1 MELTEINTG
10 NFAKLCHV
18 TKKTLY
24 FYDEIGLLKPIRV
37 AKNGYRFYDVMQCD
51 KMATIKMLQE
61 LGASLDEIQS
71 FFRKDVLVEQAEF
84 MREKRLALDE
94 KMKLLEKRKCELD
107 FLIKRINEFI
117 KIGAG
122 TVFFETNEAKRYG
135 IVDQKLKKHFVVNSI
150 ELGMQYGVIIDEENL
165 KPAAIFYRDDA
176 GEFIKEAG
184 EYVCM
189 FQTLEDGRL
198 KIWLKLRQSFKSSAD
213 RALFIMKIMPIR
225 FRKQT
230 ENTLS
235 SFRKKEVPE
244 IKAFCVC
251 MI

>member
-1 MELTEINTG
+1 MELTEISTG
-10 NFAKLCHV
+10 DFARLCHV

-94 KMKLLEKRKCELD
+94 KMKLLEKRQCELD
-107 FLIKRINEFI
+107 FLIKRMNEFM
-117 KIGAG
+117 KIGSG
-122 TVFFETNEAKRYG
+122 MVFFEQAEAKRYG

-150 ELGMQYGVIIDEENL
+150 ELGMQYGVIIDEKKL
-165 KPAAIFYRDDA
+165 KPAAIFYRDDD

-189 FQTLEDGRL
+189 FQTFENGRMLENLAETVTTFQKFGGSGFIYHEDYANTIPEANG
-198 KIWLKLRQSFKSSAD
+198 KHVIKLSQRRVQAG
-213 RALFIMKIMPIR
+213 
-225 FRKQT
+225 
-230 ENTLS
+230 
-235 SFRKKEVPE
+235 
-244 IKAFCVC
+244 
-251 MI
+251 

>member
-1 MELTEINTG
+1 MELTEISTG
-10 NFAKLCHV
+10 DFARLCHV

-84 MREKRLALDE
+84 MRKKCLALDE

-107 FLIKRINEFI
+107 FLIKRMNEFI

-122 TVFFETNEAKRYG
+122 TVFFETDEAKRYG

-150 ELGMQYGVIIDEENL
+150 ELGMQYGVIIDEEKL
-165 KPAAIFYRDDA
+165 KPAAIFYRDD
-176 GEFIKEAG
+176 AG

-189 FQTLEDGRL
+189 FQTLEDGRML
-198 KIWLKLRQSFKSSAD
+198 ENLAETASIFQKFGGSGFIYHEDYANTIPEANGKRVIKLSQKRGA
-213 RALFIMKIMPIR
+213 
-225 FRKQT
+225 
-230 ENTLS
+230 
-235 SFRKKEVPE
+235 
-244 IKAFCVC
+244 
-251 MI
+251 

>member
-107 FLIKRINEFI
+107 FFIKRINEFI

-122 TVFFETNEAKRYG
+122 TVFMETNEAKRYG
-135 IVDQKLKKHFVVNSI
+135 IVDQKLKNTSSSTRI

-165 KPAAIFYRDDA
+165 KPAADFLSRRCRRIHKRSGRVRLYVPNVGRRTDA
-176 GEFIKEAG
+176 
-184 EYVCM
+184 
-189 FQTLEDGRL
+189 
-198 KIWLKLRQSFKSSAD
+198 
-213 RALFIMKIMPIR
+213 
-225 FRKQT
+225 
-230 ENTLS
+230 
-235 SFRKKEVPE
+235 
-244 IKAFCVC
+244 
-251 MI
+251 

>member
-84 MREKRLALDE
+84 MREKRLALD
-94 KMKLLEKRKCELD
+94 
-107 FLIKRINEFI
+107 FLIKRMNEFI

-189 FQTLEDGRL
+189 FQTLEDGRML
-198 KIWLKLRQSFKSSAD
+198 ENLAETAAVFQKFGGSGFIYHEDYANTIPEANGKHVIKLSQKRGA
-213 RALFIMKIMPIR
+213 
-225 FRKQT
+225 
-230 ENTLS
+230 
-235 SFRKKEVPE
+235 
-244 IKAFCVC
+244 
-251 MI
+251 

>member
-84 MREKRLALDE
+84 MRKKRLALDE

-107 FLIKRINEFI
+107 FLIKRMNEFI

-150 ELGMQYGVIIDEENL
+150 ELGMQYGVIIDEEKL

-189 FQTLEDGRL
+189 FQTLEDGRML
-198 KIWLKLRQSFKSSAD
+198 ENLAETAAVFQKFGGSGFIYHEDYANTIPEANGKHVIKLSQKRGA
-213 RALFIMKIMPIR
+213 
-225 FRKQT
+225 
-230 ENTLS
+230 
-235 SFRKKEVPE
+235 
-244 IKAFCVC
+244 
-251 MI
+251 

>member
-1 MELTEINTG
+1 MELTEISTG
-10 NFAKLCHV
+10 DFARLCHV

-37 AKNGYRFYDVMQCD
+37 AKNGYRFYDVM
-51 KMATIKMLQE
+51 T
-61 LGASLDEIQS
+61 
-71 FFRKDVLVEQAEF
+71 DVLVEQAEF

-107 FLIKRINEFI
+107 FLIKRMNEFI

-122 TVFFETNEAKRYG
+122 TVFFETDEAKRYG
-135 IVDQKLKKHFVVNSI
+135 IVEQKLKKHFVVNSI
-150 ELGMQYGVIIDEENL
+150 ELGMQYGVIIDEEKL

-189 FQTLEDGRL
+189 FQTLEDGRML
-198 KIWLKLRQSFKSSAD
+198 ENLAETAAIFQKFGGSGFIYHEDYANTIPEANGKRVIKLSQKRGA
-213 RALFIMKIMPIR
+213 
-225 FRKQT
+225 
-230 ENTLS
+230 
-235 SFRKKEVPE
+235 
-244 IKAFCVC
+244 
-251 MI
+251 